1 MPSFKFFGHE
11 EGSKMAANNSSS
23 CFELIDSENAA
34 KTATITFSV
43 LTSLVLPPICYSVV
57 WFEKFGTDSKRTLI
71 NMLVS
76 SICWN
81 GIVWCFTVQN
91 LYSLRFAIGPLPTY
105 VCFWFM
111 MLKKMF
117 VAQGLMLINAM
128 TIVRYVFILWL
139 KNPAAFKDDF
149 WFMYINVWIVS
160 FSFISQ
166 LVRAM
171 APGNHQLEYKLCTG
185 HDPNY
190 ILTLPP
196 VGRGLVESISVII
209 HICVYIRIAVH
220 RLKSVPAGP
229 EARSLFLKNLVIM
242 DMEKDSLSSFAINFV
257 SSVLIAASVIV
268 AIMINLKTCED
279 FGTYPKFL
287 LTYFNYLVLP
297 NLAMLGTMFL
307 YYLRSERLR
316 KTMFRKF
323 RESLRRCRRVS

>member
-1 MPSFKFFGHE
+1 
-11 EGSKMAANNSSS
+11 MAANNSNSSS
-23 CFELIDSENAA
+23 CFDLIDSDNAIKNVA
-34 KTATITFSV
+34 IAFSV
-43 LTSLVLPPICYSVV
+43 VASIVLPPICYSVV

-81 GIVWCFTVQN
+81 GIVWCLTVQN
-91 LYSLRFAIGPLPTY
+91 LYSLRFVIGPLPSY
-105 VCFWFM
+105 VCFWFI

-117 VAQGLMLINAM
+117 VSQGLLLIDAM

-149 WFMYINVWIVS
+149 WFVLINIWIVC
-160 FSFISQ
+160 FSFIGQ

-185 HDPNY
+185 DDPNY
-190 ILTLPP
+190 MLTLPP
-196 VGRGLVESISVII
+196 VGRGLVETVSVIV
-209 HICVYIRIAVH
+209 HICVYVRIAVH

-242 DMEKDSLSSFAINFV
+242 DMEKDSLTSFTINFV
-257 SSVLIAASVIV
+257 SSVFIATSVLLAIV
-268 AIMINLKTCED
+268 INLKTCED
-279 FGTYPKFL
+279 FGTYPKYL

-297 NLAMLGTMFL
+297 CLYMLGTMFL
-307 YYLRSERLR
+307 YYLRGDGLR

-323 RESLRRCRRVS
+323 SESLKQCQRVSE